1 MAYRINIE
9 MFEGPFDLL
18 VHLIETAKMDIYDI
32 EISEITDQYLS
43 YLASMEELDVELAT
57 EFIVLAATLM
67 EIKSKMLLPRID
79 EEGQE
84 IEEEDPRSD
93 LVERLLEYKKFRG
106 ASDFLYEKEDVGRF
120 IFSKPQEDFG
130 LYMDEDDEILILD
143 DEKIIKAFKI
153 FLNKKKRLSEMER
166 RYDRVPRK
174 RISPE
179 ERSRFIKELFSQS
192 DKGLSKSRN
201 FLETLQNPGD
211 PYDIAL
217 SFTAVLDMVKQEK
230 LKARQK
236 RMFGEITLKAGKK
249 FGMEE
254 E

>member
-1 MAYRINIE
+1 MNYRVNIE

-32 EISEITDQYLS
+32 EISEITRQYLAFIS
-43 YLASMEELDVELAT
+43 TMEKLDVEVAT

-67 EIKSKMLLPRID
+67 EIKSKMLLPRIS
-79 EEGQE
+79 EEGEE

-93 LVERLLEYKKFRG
+93 LVERLIEYKKFRG
-106 ASDFLYEKEDVGRF
+106 ASDFLYEKEDVGRH
-120 IFSKPQEDFG
+120 IFTKPQEDFA
-130 LYMDEDDEILILD
+130 LYLQEDDEILILD

-153 FLNKKKRLSEMER
+153 FLNKKKRLNEMED

-174 RISPE
+174 RISAE
-179 ERSRFIKELFSQS
+179 ERTRFIEELFRQNGRGE
-192 DKGLSKSRN
+192 DEAKN
-201 FLETLQNPGD
+201 FMETIENPKD

-217 SFTAVLDMVKQEK
+217 SFTSVLDMVKKEK
-230 LKARQK
+230 LSAEQK
-236 RMFGEITLKAGKK
+236 RLFGEIVLKAGDRL
-249 FGMEE
+249 GREE